1 MTNAKLEGVPAVEDL
16 VKELA
21 QIRDSLKIWGLEDT
35 DVRLRVHNGDWY
47 VYSGSS
53 DYDQDHRGHWGSSSI
68 EATESN
74 KSLEGTASY
83 LIDEVEDDYAMS
95 YSEVG

>member
-1 MTNAKLEGVPAVEDL
+1 MTNEKLEGVPAVEDL
-16 VKELA
+16 VTELK
-21 QIRDSLKIWGLEDT
+21 QIRANLVSWGIDDT
-35 DVRLRVHNGDWY
+35 DVRLRVHNGNWY

-53 DYDQDHRGHWGSSSI
+53 DYDQEHRGHWGSSSV
-68 EATESN
+68 EATESD

>member
-47 VYSGSS
+47 V
-53 DYDQDHRGHWGSSSI
+53 QR
-68 EATESN
+68 
-74 KSLEGTASY
+74 L
-83 LIDEVEDDYAMS
+83 
-95 YSEVG
+95 